1 MKNVIYLLAAAFLTG
16 CALHPAAM
24 VIPFVV
30 GVAGIAIATLLI
42 SRWDAQARADAD
54 AEAEGEGEPV
64 EEDDCFF
71 DNIPTHQQ
79 VMNGFYINKEKT
91 QDDETSI

>member
-24 VIPFVV
+24 VIPFV
-30 GVAGIAIATLLI
+30 GFVAAMAIATLLI
-42 SRWDAQARADAD
+42 SRWEAQARAE
-54 AEAEGEGEPV
+54 AEAEGEPV
-64 EEDDCFF
+64 EDEEEDFF

-91 QDDETSI
+91 QDDETSK

>member
-24 VIPFVV
+24 VIPFVA
-30 GVAGIAIATLLI
+30 GVVIITVLTLLI
-42 SRWDAQARADAD
+42 SRWEAQARAE

-64 EEDDCFF
+64 ADDEDDCFF
-71 DNIPTHQQ
+71 DNIPTHEQ

-91 QDDETSI
+91 QDDETSK

>member
-1 MKNVIYLLAAAFLTG
+1 MKNAIYLLAAAFLTG

-30 GVAGIAIATLLI
+30 VVAAMAIATLLI

-54 AEAEGEGEPV
+54 AEAEGEPVEV

-79 VMNGFYINKEKT
+79 VMNGFYIKEKT